1 MNLLQL
7 LTLLLPNKTPTTNN
21 VKKEVLRDYPGCGQ
35 LGDPSK
41 KECFWGCDWVQSPI
55 AGKSVNEA
63 FGLIGDKL
71 EELGMK
77 QNLFIF
83 MFFTFSIMEYLL
95 IQNHSWDR
103 LFKQLVSRLYQD
115 KPNVW
120 KSFC

>member
-7 LTLLLPNKTPTTNN
+7 LTLLLPNKTPNI

-63 FGLIGDKL
+63 FGLIGYKL
-71 EELGMK
+71 EELGM
-77 QNLFIF
+77 N
-83 MFFTFSIMEYLL
+83 
-95 IQNHSWDR
+95 
-103 LFKQLVSRLYQD
+103 
-115 KPNVW
+115 
-120 KSFC
+120 